1 MHATRRA
8 EFLIALSA
16 TLGLSGCAGDEHLRG
31 FVAQSPDGKT
41 YLAIADDQDGCPI
54 KVDGEA
60 WSTPASTPR
69 SIAPGEHLIECSGAE
84 IRFVV
89 PEGVVFH
96 FDYWGP

>member
-1 MHATRRA
+1 MHATRFA
-8 EFLIALSA
+8 EILIALSA
-16 TLGLSGCAGDEHLRG
+16 TLALSGCAGDEHFRG

-60 WSTPASTPR
+60 WSTPASTSR
-69 SIAPGEHLIECSGAE
+69 SIAPGKHVIECSGAE

-89 PEGVVFH
+89 PERVVFH
-96 FDYWGP
+96 FDYWGL